1 MAQLTWT
8 YVGDNGKHYNVGL
21 FHGPN
26 TGHLMVHCNQQVVL
40 IDFNVLESKSYP
52 LFIDDELFELIIDNT
67 KGQFSYGF
75 EINKKADTPRNRFRK
90 KIEKKHWRQ
99 TLVFFGILLAI
110 GTVFCGFVLFYNSS
124 QKDKNLAPLL
134 ETQGVETVARVDK
147 IGGSSSGP
155 QLQISF
161 VADTHAKQGKHLLIG
176 SSEAYTPEGF
186 SIHEGDEFII
196 KYLPQDPSV
205 FELQIQQPSNRQLE
219 TYREKAMEKHM
230 ELHPE
235 VTAPTAR
242 CLLEIAYE
250 LKGLGG
256 IADFYNQD
264 QSSSENEVSNE
275 LTYKRLIRDVP
286 FKQESSKRC
295 SY

>member
-99 TLVFFGILLAI
+99 TLIFFGILLAI

-134 ETQGVETVARVDK
+134 ETQGIETVARIDK
-147 IGGSSSGP
+147 ISGSSSGP

-161 VADTHAKQGKHLLIG
+161 VADTHAKQGKHAIIG
-176 SSEAYTPEGF
+176 NNQAFTPEGF
-186 SIHEGDEFII
+186 PIQEGDEFIV
-196 KYLPQDPSV
+196 KYLPQNPSV
-205 FELQIQQPSNRQLE
+205 FELQLQQPTDHQIDIYQELAL
-219 TYREKAMEKHM
+219 KKHM
-230 ELHPE
+230 ELNPE
-235 VTAPTAR
+235 ITEPTSR
-242 CLLEIAYE
+242 CLLEIALE

-264 QSSSENEVSNE
+264 QASSENDVSNE
-275 LTYKRLIRDVP
+275 LTFKRLIRDLP